1 MRSVVSLCRWWLVG
15 ETVGVSAQLSTL
27 LDFAARP
34 TKTIA
39 NPRAGPSIQGGGT

>member
-1 MRSVVSLCRWWLVG
+1 MRSVVSLCCWWWLVG

-27 LDFAARP
+27 LDFAVRP

-39 NPRAGPSIQGGGT
+39 NPPSRAL